1 MPELDLGS
9 VMGPQGPKG
18 TTGATGPQGP
28 AGPAGPTGPQG
39 PKGDKGDTGATGPQG
54 PIGPTGKVDISTP
67 VTFTDAASRT
77 NLVSGD
83 SISTIAGKAS
93 KWLKD
98 LKYLA
103 FNRVIDLAN
112 KATPASTD
120 VFLLEESTGTGKKML
135 FSNFITYLQN
145 EVKPKTTA
153 TNVTFTKVDGT
164 ESTVQDTVTALNSA
178 LHPIGSIYLSV
189 DSTNP
194 SIIFGGTWILFG
206 PGRTLICVDD
216 SNTKF
221 NEASKKGGEYTHKHT
236 TSGHKLTVS
245 EIPSHTHSI
254 SYEGT
259 ILDRAYAYTGV
270 NGGDFWR
277 LSQGLSSQISGGG
290 VYKNNNTGGNGSHTH
305 GDTGS
310 TSLLQPFITCY
321 IWERTA

>member
-67 VTFTDAASRT
+67 VTFTDAASRA

-112 KATPASTD
+112 KVTPEDTD
-120 VFLLEESTGTGKKML
+120 AFLLEESSGTGKKML
-135 FSNFITYLQN
+135 FSNFLTYLQN

-153 TNVTFTKVDGT
+153 TNVDFTKTDGT
-164 ESTVQDTVTALNSA
+164 KSNVQDTVTALNSA
-178 LHPIGSIYLSV
+178 IVNKAEEFDLSIV
-189 DSTNP
+189 EKN
-194 SIIFGGTWILFG
+194 I
-206 PGRTLICVDD
+206 
-216 SNTKF
+216 N
-221 NEASKKGGEYTHKHT
+221 
-236 TSGHKLTVS
+236 
-245 EIPSHTHSI
+245 SI
-254 SYEGT
+254 STLLSNETTEGT
-259 ILDRAYAYTGV
+259 
-270 NGGDFWR
+270 
-277 LSQGLSSQISGGG
+277 
-290 VYKNNNTGGNGSHTH
+290 
-305 GDTGS
+305 TGS
-310 TSLLQPFITCY
+310 TNNQGIFKGQSGIMILWGASQTTTFSYSSSGKLYYLDVTFRTKFKESPIVMTSPRFTGGIPENVGTLTTSTTKTRLGCNASTSGLWIEWLAIG
-321 IWERTA
+321 IWK